1 MVDDERDVDVTD
13 TKSRFRSMGAV
24 LIKWAVA
31 AMPVLLVLLVIGAVA
46 SSMIAALFG
55 DVLPH
60 GITRW
65 WAR

>member
-1 MVDDERDVDVTD
+1 MADDERDVVVADA
-13 TKSRFRSMGAV
+13 KRRFRSIGAV
-24 LIKWAVA
+24 MVKWVVA
-31 AMPVLLVLLVIGAVA
+31 AMPALLVLLVVGAVA

-55 DVLPH
+55 DVLPL

>member
-1 MVDDERDVDVTD
+1 MRAVMV
-13 TKSRFRSMGAV
+13 
-24 LIKWAVA
+24 KWAVA

>member
-1 MVDDERDVDVTD
+1 MADDERDVVVTD
-13 TKSRFRSMGAV
+13 AKSRLRSMRAV
-24 LIKWAVA
+24 MVKWAVA